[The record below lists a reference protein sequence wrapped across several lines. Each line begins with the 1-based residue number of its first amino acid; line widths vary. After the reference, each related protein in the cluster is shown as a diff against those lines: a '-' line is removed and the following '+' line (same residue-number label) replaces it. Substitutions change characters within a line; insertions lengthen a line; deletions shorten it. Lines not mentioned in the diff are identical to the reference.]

1 MRIPSKLLLLAAAFL
16 AFAGTLRAQ
25 GQGEIYGT
33 VSTLDK
39 GIKVPVDYAVVLLR
53 NAGVYTTTDAKGNY
67 SLKGLDPGTYELV
80 IQLIG
85 YENVAE
91 KVTVKGRVRK
101 DYVLTESTFRLEEVH
116 VVAEAS
122 KAGEATASRISRQ
135 AIDHS
140 QTSSLRLSY
149 TSSLPSI
156 QTVRRS
162 IAG

>member
-16 AFAGTLRAQ
+16 AFTGTLRAQ

-39 GIKVPVDYAVVLLR
+39 GIKVPVDYAVVL
-53 NAGVYTTTDAKGNY
+53 
-67 SLKGLDPGTYELV
+67 PYELV

-85 YENVAE
+85 YENVEE
-91 KVTVKGRVRK
+91 KVSVKGRVRK

-140 QTSSLRLSY
+140 QTSSLRIP
-149 TSSLPSI
+149 TSPRPTASRCVP
-156 QTVRRS
+156 QTP
-162 IAG
+162 AT

>member
-39 GIKVPVDYAVVLLR
+39 GVKVPVDYAVVLLR
-53 NAGVYTTTDAKGNY
+53 NAGADAKGNY

-85 YENVAE
+85 YENVEE
-91 KVTVKGRVRK
+91 KVSVKGRVRK